1 MSVSKAE
8 IIIISFNCLEHLK
21 TCIKSIKETSAIKIT
36 VVDNC
41 STDGTIEYLKSEEG
55 INYKLNELNQGYGV
69 AANQVLLSSDS
80 QYFIVSNADV
90 IYQNGAIDNLI
101 NLISENKKIGV
112 CGLQQIYPD
121 GSWQRSYGDLPSY
134 RLAIKDLLFV
144 TILERIIRKKNWP
157 NKLDDEII
165 EVEYIDG
172 AVFCISK
179 VAVELTMGFDKDYFF
194 YTEEADLCKR
204 VKEFGLKIVF
214 TPHPRAIHLRGGSSG
229 GNIISENSAD
239 MLVNSKILYCTKHLS
254 RGEKNFF
261 LRAEYLHNIIMK
273 NIWGVISMLKPQN
286 KKVKAKIEYYKMIVA
301 SWKKGVREIR

>member
-1 MSVSKAE
+1 VSVSKAE
-8 IIIISFNCLEHLK
+8 IVIISFNCLEHLK
-21 TCIKSIKETSAIKIT
+21 NCIKSIKETSEIKIT

-41 STDGTIEYLKSEEG
+41 STDGTIEYLKSEDG
-55 INYKLNELNQGYGV
+55 VNYRLNDLNQGYGA
-69 AANQVLLSSDS
+69 AANQVLLNSDS
-80 QYFIVSNADV
+80 QFYIVSNADV
-90 IYQNGAIDNLI
+90 IYQEGAIDSLI
-101 NLISENKKIGV
+101 KLISENTKIGV

-229 GNIISENSAD
+229 GNIISKSAAD
-239 MLVNSKILYCTKHLS
+239 MLVNSKILYCKKHLD
-254 RGEKNFF
+254 RGERNFF
-261 LRAEYLHNIIMK
+261 IRVEYLHNLIMK
-273 NIWGVISMLKPQN
+273 NIWGVISMLKPN
-286 KKVKAKIEYYKMIVA
+286 SNEVKSKIEYYKLIVS
-301 SWKKGVREIR
+301 SWKKGVKEIR